1 MNEYIKRL
9 DFCIIE
15 IEPFAT
21 NNVSTLFSEH
31 ISYGLYSHLANSYS
45 CDYIKT
51 TALTAPFCCSFFQN
65 QHFIQLNALTIMQL
79 YHIIK
84 LDKYYI
90 LYYIPNII

>member
-1 MNEYIKRL
+1 MKRL
-9 DFCIIE
+9 NFCIIE

-31 ISYGLYSHLANSYS
+31 ISYGLYAHLANSYS

-51 TALTAPFCCSFFQN
+51 TAPTVPFCCSFFQN

-84 LDKYYI
+84 LDKCNI